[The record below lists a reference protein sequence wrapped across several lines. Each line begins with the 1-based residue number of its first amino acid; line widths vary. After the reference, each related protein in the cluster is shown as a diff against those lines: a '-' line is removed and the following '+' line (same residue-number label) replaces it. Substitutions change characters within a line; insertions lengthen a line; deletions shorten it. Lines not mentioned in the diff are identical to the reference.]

1 MHTLYMRKSLKE
13 ENILIVKTTEFAID
27 TVKFCET
34 LNKDK
39 RWDISRQ
46 LLRSGT
52 SIAANS
58 RESQNA
64 ESVRD
69 FIHKLKIA
77 AKEANE
83 TEFWIELIEAC
94 YEKYDVEELKIKIE
108 EVSRILNA
116 IIATTKKK
124 LANS

>member
-1 MHTLYMRKSLKE
+1 MRKSLKE